1 MHFGRQGLVTNM
13 LFCHVFL
20 FLFFVFFLVNCALE
34 GTVWPNDGLNLDEE
48 EHNGDDV
55 DCAPELCCFCLEL
68 NQLSQQ
74 CLYGL
79 AKS

>member
-1 MHFGRQGLVTNM
+1 M

-20 FLFFVFFLVNCALE
+20 FSFLVFFWSFALWKARF
-34 GTVWPNDGLNLDEE
+34 GQKDGLNFDEE
-48 EHNGDDV
+48 EDNGDDV